1 MTTAPADRGG
11 PPDSGAGTPLSYAQ
25 QRVWFLD
32 QLTPGT
38 VDYVLPYAL
47 RLAGVLDLPAL
58 RRALADLFAVH
69 AALRTRYPVLDDGQ
83 PVQVVDDRAELRLD
97 VLDLREL
104 PETEREPR
112 AEREIDAIFARPFD
126 LAADLPVRAALLRLR
141 DDEQILVMTIHHIS
155 WDRWSEERFF
165 GALDSVYGAHR
176 EGRPAELPAP
186 RTTYADYAAGQ
197 RARVESGELDG
208 QLAYWRAA
216 LADLTPTEFPADRP
230 RPARRDAG
238 GAAVRI
244 AVPEETGHRLMATA
258 RACRATPYAV
268 LLAAL
273 SVVLARYTGQDDVSV
288 ATAVAGRRDPE
299 LEELVGFFVNTA
311 VIRTR
316 PGPRQTFREL
326 VGAVRNS
333 AFEAIANED
342 LPFDLLV
349 ERLRPERDLAR
360 NPLAQVQFLYEG
372 VSSAETRLGD
382 LAMSTVRRPLTSV
395 KFDLTVKVQ
404 RQQDGGFE
412 AVFEYATALYDHA
425 TVERLAHRYLAALDR
440 LTGDREL
447 PLDRFELLTADERTA
462 ALAAGRGP
470 KTDHGPALLPALV
483 SAAAATHP
491 AATAVIGTDG
501 RELTYAELEA
511 RANRLAR
518 HLIALGVAPG
528 EPVAVLLDRD
538 GAHGADLVA
547 ALLAVWRA
555 GGVYLPLDPA
565 QPAARTAAVLADS
578 AARIVLTRSDLL
590 PALPADPDRTPVSLD
605 RAALPDLPATAPET
619 APAGDDV
626 AYLIYTSG
634 STGRPKGVLVTHAGI
649 RNRVLWTVR
658 RHGIGPADRVLQ
670 KTTATFDASVWELV
684 APLVA
689 GGTVVLAPAA
699 AQADPAGL
707 LRTAAAHRVT
717 ILQFVPSVLRDIA
730 EQPNLADC
738 DALRL
743 VLSAGEPLPAELA
756 RQVEKRTGAE
766 VFNTYGPTE
775 CAIDATAHRY
785 RAAEDTGPVVPIG
798 RPLDNA
804 EAHVLD
810 GDGRPAPDGAPGELH
825 LGGAGLA
832 RGYLGR
838 PDLTAD
844 RFVPDPFAASP
855 GGRLYR
861 TGDLVRRRA
870 DGTLE
875 FLGRLDHQV
884 KIRGVRVEPG
894 EVEAALADCP
904 GVAAAAVVAWPDPES
919 GARLVGYVVPTEPSA
934 TDPALLRDRLAQRL
948 PKQYV
953 PSLIGLVDSL
963 PRTSTGKLDR
973 RALPDPLALAL
984 AQQGH
989 TETAPATPA
998 EATVAALWAELL
1010 GLPAIGVHDDF
1021 FALGGH
1027 SLMATRAATR
1037 TREAL
1042 GVELPLAWI
1051 FESPTVAALC
1061 ARLGEAAPA
1070 APAEPLRPAGRPGP
1084 LPLSAAQERL
1094 WLHDQLHPGSADY
1107 LVPIAW
1113 RLTGRLDPDALTG
1126 ALRALTARHEILRT
1140 RYLDTP
1146 DGPRQ
1151 LADPAGDP
1159 APELLDL
1166 TGLPADRREEAA
1178 RAALAERARRG
1189 FDLTAEHPLRA
1200 TLARLADGDHV
1211 LLLTLH
1217 HIACDGQSLGLIGTE
1232 LDRAYTALTGGG
1244 TADSVAP
1251 ALQYAD
1257 WAQWHRDRVDR
1268 GLGAEQARRWAQ
1280 TLAGVPAL
1288 ELPTD
1293 RPRPAVRDGAGA
1305 DHVFAL
1311 PAGTSEALAA
1321 YGRSRGATP
1330 FMSLLAG
1337 YLAFLHRYTGQ
1348 DDFAVGTPVA
1358 GRDAEQTHTMLGSF
1372 VNTLAMRADL
1382 SAAPTF
1388 AELLDRVRAGALS
1401 AFADQDCPFDRV
1413 VAELRPERD
1422 PSRTPVFQTMFQTFE
1437 GAEPS
1442 LALGPL
1448 GVRPFRVADAPAL
1461 TDLSLVLRARQGGGW
1476 QGEFEYATALFDAAT
1491 VERMAD
1497 HLVRLL
1503 DALAAAPDRPITEHP
1518 LLTAEEAVGQGD
1530 FGRGRTDRRPM
1541 HEVVA
1546 AQTRATPDAPA
1557 VISPD
1562 AELTYA
1568 RLDAEA
1574 ERLAAR
1580 LRALGIRPGA
1590 VVASAMPR
1598 DHRLVVAWL
1607 GILKAGGCYLPVDPA
1622 DPAERLAG
1630 LLAESRA
1637 SAVVTVAA
1645 TRSALPAAGIPVLHF
1660 DEPGPPAD
1668 TRPVGEP
1675 VSPRDLAYLIY
1686 TSGSTG
1692 RPKGVMVEHRSYVEH
1707 CHVMAQAYRLGPGE
1721 RFALMAAVS
1730 FDASMDQIAAPLTAG
1745 GAVVVLDPRAV
1756 SPDEL
1761 LDQIERLR
1769 VTVLDVTPVYYR
1781 ELLERLRPGDRR
1793 LEGLALMSVGGDVVT
1808 ALDARRW
1815 ARTGLPG
1822 AFACTYGPTEA
1833 TVACTMHTAGADSDG
1848 RQDAAALPIGR
1859 PLVGTV
1865 ARVLDGRQQPVP
1877 PGVVGELMIGGSRV
1891 ARGYLGR
1898 PDLTADRFVP
1908 DPFATEPGARLYR
1921 TGDLVRARADGVIEF
1936 VGRADRQVKIR
1947 GYRIEPGE
1955 IEAVLA
1961 AHPDVAGAA
1970 VEPCELRAGDRAL
1983 AAYVVLRDRGSDD
1996 RGALDRVREDL
2007 RAALPAHLV
2016 PAVFVPLAALPVTRN
2031 GKLDRKALPAP
2042 DLDRIQADRP
2052 HTPPRDALE
2061 ERLCELW
2068 QQVLG
2073 VDRIGVEDDFFLD
2086 LGGHSLLVTRLRLLV
2101 EDAFGI
2107 TLTLRQFFEHTT
2119 AAAHARLVREA
2130 VEAAVEALSDEEL
2143 ETLLAQEE
2151 GLL

>member
-1 MTTAPADRGG
+1 MTTAPL
-11 PPDSGAGTPLSYAQ
+11 DSGGRPDPGTGTPLSYAQ

-58 RRALADLFAVH
+58 RRALADLFAAH
-69 AALRTRYPVLDDGQ
+69 GALRTRYPVLDDGQ
-83 PVQVVDDRAELRLD
+83 PVQVVDDRAELALE

-104 PETEREPR
+104 PEAEREAR

-126 LAADLPVRAALLRLR
+126 LATDLPVRAALIRLR
-141 DDEQILVMTIHHIS
+141 ADEQILVLTIHHIS
-155 WDRWSEERFF
+155 FDRWSEERFF
-165 GALDSVYGAHR
+165 GALDAVYGAHR
-176 EGRPAELPAP
+176 EGRPAVPPAP
-186 RTTYADYAAGQ
+186 PTTYAAYAAAQ
-197 RARVESGELDG
+197 RRRVDSGELDG
-208 QLAYWRAA
+208 QLAYWRET
-216 LADLTPTEFPADRP
+216 LAELTPTELPADRP
-230 RPARRDAG
+230 RPARRDAR
-238 GAAVRI
+238 GAAVRV
-244 AVPEETGHRLMATA
+244 ALPERTGTRLLATA

-273 SVVLARYTGQDDVSV
+273 SVVLGRCTGQEDVAV

-316 PGPRQTFREL
+316 VRPGRTFREL

-333 AFEAIANED
+333 AFEAIANQD

-349 ERLRPERDLAR
+349 ERLRPERDLGR

-372 VSSAETRLGD
+372 LSSAETRLGD

-412 AVFEYATALYDHA
+412 AVFEYATALYDRA
-425 TVERLAHRYLAALDR
+425 TIERLAHRYLDALDR
-440 LTGDREL
+440 LAGEDREL
-447 PLDRFELLTADERTA
+447 TLDRFELLTAEERAT

-470 KTDHGPALLPALV
+470 RVDLGPELLPALV
-483 SAAAATHP
+483 SASAAADP
-491 AATAVIGTDG
+491 DGTAVIGTDG
-501 RELTYAELEA
+501 RALTRAELEA
-511 RANRLAR
+511 RANRLAH
-518 HLIALGVAPG
+518 HLTALGVTPG

-538 GAHGADLVA
+538 GAHGPDLVA

-555 GGVYLPLDPA
+555 GGAYLPVDPA
-565 QPAARTAAVLADS
+565 QPAARTATLLADS
-578 AARIVLTRSDLL
+578 AARIVLTRSDLRA
-590 PALPADPDRTPVSLD
+590 ALPADPARTEVLLD
-605 RAALPDLPATAPET
+605 EADLGGLPATAPAT
-619 APAGDDV
+619 ALSGDDV

-634 STGRPKGVLVTHAGI
+634 STGTPKGVLVTHAGI

-684 APLVA
+684 APLVC

-717 ILQFVPSVLRDIA
+717 ILQFVPSVLREIA
-730 EQPNLADC
+730 EQPDLAAC

-743 VLSAGEPLPAELA
+743 VLSAGEPLPADLA
-756 RQVEKRTGAE
+756 RQVAERTGAE
-766 VFNTYGPTE
+766 VYNTYGPTE
-775 CAIDATAHRY
+775 CSIDATAHRY
-785 RAAEDTGPVVPIG
+785 RRAEDTAPVVPIG

-810 GDGRPAPDGAPGELH
+810 GDGRPAPDGTPGELH

-844 RFVPDPFAASP
+844 RFVPDPFGAP
-855 GGRLYR
+855 GARLYR

-894 EVEAALADCP
+894 EVEAALTACP

-919 GARLVGYVVPTEPSA
+919 GARLVGYVVPTEPGA
-934 TDPALLRDRLAQRL
+934 TDPAQLRDRLAQRL

-953 PSLIGLVDSL
+953 PSLIGLVDTL

-973 RALPDPLALAL
+973 NALPDPLALAL
-984 AQQGH
+984 AQQGPA
-989 TETAPATPA
+989 ESAPATPA

-1027 SLMATRAATR
+1027 SLLAARAATR
-1037 TREAL
+1037 IREAL
-1042 GVELPLAWI
+1042 GVELPLGWI

-1061 ARLGEAAPA
+1061 TRLGEAAPA
-1070 APAEPLRPAGRPGP
+1070 VPVEPLRPAGRVGP

-1094 WLHDQLHPGSADY
+1094 WLHDQLHPRSADY
-1107 LVPIAW
+1107 LVPLAW
-1113 RLTGRLDPDALTG
+1113 RLTGPLDPDALTG
-1126 ALRALTARHEILRT
+1126 ALRSLTARHEILRT
-1140 RYLDTP
+1140 RYLATP

-1151 LADPAGDP
+1151 LPDPAGDP
-1159 APELLDL
+1159 AVELLDL
-1166 TGLPADRREEAA
+1166 TGLPAGEREAAA
-1178 RAALAERARRG
+1178 RAELADHARRG
-1189 FDLTAEHPLRA
+1189 FDLAAEHPLRA
-1200 TLARLADGDHV
+1200 TLARLAEDDHV

-1217 HIACDGQSLGLIGTE
+1217 HIACDGRSLALIGAE
-1232 LDRAYTALTGGG
+1232 LDAAYTALAAGRAVDT
-1244 TADSVAP
+1244 TAP

-1257 WAQWHRDRVDR
+1257 WAQWHRERIGG
-1268 GLGAEQARRWAQ
+1268 GLGAEQAGRWARA
-1280 TLAGVPAL
+1280 LAGVPAL

-1293 RPRPAVRDGAGA
+1293 RPRPAVRDGQGA
-1305 DHVFAL
+1305 DHVFPV
-1311 PAGTSEALAA
+1311 PAVTVRALAA

-1337 YLAFLHRYTGQ
+1337 YLAFLHRYGGQ
-1348 DDFAVGTPVA
+1348 EDFAVGTPVA
-1358 GRDAEQTHTMLGSF
+1358 GRDAEQAHTMLGSF
-1372 VNTLAMRADL
+1372 VNTLALRADL
-1382 SAAPTF
+1382 SGEPTF
-1388 AELLDRVRAGALS
+1388 AELLERVRSRALG
-1401 AFADQDCPFDRV
+1401 AFADQDCPFDLV

-1422 PSRTPVFQTMFQTFE
+1422 ASRTPVFQTMFQTFE
-1437 GAEPS
+1437 DAEGA
-1442 LALGPL
+1442 LALGTL
-1448 GVRPFRVADAPAL
+1448 EVRPFPVAAAPAL
-1461 TDLSLVLRARQGGGW
+1461 TDLSLVLRARPGGDW

-1491 VERMAD
+1491 VARMAD

-1503 DALAAAPDRPITEHP
+1503 DALAAEPDRPIAAHP
-1518 LLTAEEAVGQGD
+1518 LLTEEEAVRQGD
-1530 FGRGRTDRRPM
+1530 FGRGRADRRPM

-1562 AELTYA
+1562 GELSYA

-1574 ERLAAR
+1574 EQLAAR
-1580 LRALGIRPGA
+1580 LRAAGIGPGT

-1637 SAVVTVAA
+1637 GAVVTVAA
-1645 TRSALPAAGIPVLHF
+1645 TRPVLPAGPVPVLHL
-1660 DEPGPPAD
+1660 DEPGA
-1668 TRPVGEP
+1668 PVGTLPGPDP

-1707 CHVMAQAYRLGPGE
+1707 CHVMAQAYRLGPGA

-1761 LDQIERLR
+1761 LGQIDRLG

-1781 ELLERLRPGDRR
+1781 ELVERLEPGDRR
-1793 LEGLALMSVGGDVVT
+1793 LERLALMSVGGDVVT

-1815 ARTGLPG
+1815 ERTGLPG

-1833 TVACTMHTAGADSDG
+1833 TVACTMHTAGPDADA

-1859 PLVGTV
+1859 PLCGTV
-1865 ARVLDGRQQPVP
+1865 ARVLDARLQPVP
-1877 PGVVGELMIGGSRV
+1877 PGVVGELLIGGSRV

-1983 AAYVVLRDRGSDD
+1983 AAYLVLRTGGS
-1996 RGALDRVREDL
+1996 ADRVREDL

-2016 PAVFVPLAALPVTRN
+2016 PAVFVPLDALPVTRN

-2042 DLDRIQADRP
+2042 DLDRLQAERP
-2052 HTPPRDALE
+2052 YTAPRDAVE
-2061 ERLCELW
+2061 ERLCALW

-2073 VDRIGVEDDFFLD
+2073 VERVGVEDEFFLD
-2086 LGGHSLLVTRLRLLV
+2086 LGGHSLLATRLRLLV

-2119 AAAHARLVREA
+2119 AGAQARLVREA

-2143 ETLLAQEE
+2143 EALLAQEE